1 MKLLNVPPFKVG
13 DRVHRVHCSRLY
25 VIEELRHTRGAWEA
39 RMSNWWYPCDRL
51 KRANENTTEESPS
64 GAAVDLTPIQQSR
77 EAVSR
82 TFNTN
87 PCGNLVHTG
96 PNTFQYTMNGSV
108 YSVNWGSV
116 SIPGDTPPTTT

>member
-13 DRVHRVHCSRLY
+13 DRVRTVWTPRVFT
-25 VIEELRHTRGAWEA
+25 VKEIRHAGGWQAKIAGYWIMCKTLIRI
-39 RMSNWWYPCDRL
+39 
-51 KRANENTTEESPS
+51 NENTTEENPS

-87 PCGNLVHTG
+87 PCDNLVHTG
-96 PNTFQYTMNGSV
+96 PNSFEYTMNGSTIV
-108 YSVNWGSV
+108 VNWGSV

>member
-1 MKLLNVPPFKVG
+1 MRLLNVPPFKVG
-13 DRVHRVHCSRLY
+13 DRVRTIWSPSKFTVREFRHRNGQWSAKLN
-25 VIEELRHTRGAWEA
+25 G
-39 RMSNWWYPCDRL
+39 WWYPCTVLMRI
-51 KRANENTTEESPS
+51 NENTTEESPS

-87 PCGNLVHTG
+87 PCDNLVHTG
-96 PNTFQYTMNGSV
+96 PNTFQYTMNGSTIV
-108 YSVNWGSV
+108 VNWGSV